1 MDVLYLILLS
11 FSGIVVLELRKGER
25 DMDFYSMSDTGI
37 LKELGGRIRDKRL
50 NSNISQKE
58 LAVKAGVSYKVVQ
71 NIEYGKTATITGF
84 LRVMRALRA
93 LGQLELFLPKVR
105 FDPLEIMK
113 LEGKRR
119 KRASR
124 VVSKGG

>member
-1 MDVLYLILLS
+1 MDY
-11 FSGIVVLELRKGER
+11 
-25 DMDFYSMSDTGI
+25 YSMNDEGI

-50 NSNISQKE
+50 AANISQGS
-58 LAVKAGVSYKVVQ
+58 LATKAGVSLKVVQ

-84 LRVMRALRA
+84 LRLMRALNS
-93 LGQLELFLPKVR
+93 LEHLDGFLPGVR
-105 FDPLEIMK
+105 FRPSEIIK

-124 VVSKGG
+124 VVPTEGI

>member
-1 MDVLYLILLS
+1 MDY
-11 FSGIVVLELRKGER
+11 
-25 DMDFYSMSDTGI
+25 YSMTDVGI
-37 LKELGGRIRDKRL
+37 LRELGSRIRDKRL
-50 NSNISQKE
+50 NSNITQNS
-58 LAVKAGVSYKVVQ
+58 LAAKAGVSLKVIQ

-84 LRVMRALRA
+84 LRVMRALRV
-93 LGQLELFLPKVR
+93 LGQLDLFLPKVR

-124 VVSKGG
+124 VVPKGE